1 MARHRRP
8 IVLVVDDD
16 AAIRKLARV
25 VLSEHGFTVLE
36 ASDGAQALEM
46 LHARQSRIDLAILD
60 LVMPN
65 MGGLDVANRLDGTA
79 HAPKILYISGMEHSV
94 AVDSLERSA
103 PKQMLRKP
111 FSAEQLLSRVRA
123 VMGGAGE

>member
-16 AAIRKLARV
+16 AAIRKFLRV

-46 LHARQSRIDLAILD
+46 LQPRLRRIDLAILD
-60 LVMPN
+60 LVMPH
-65 MGGLDVANRLDGTA
+65 MGGLDVANRLDGSA
-79 HAPKILYISGMEHSV
+79 DGPKILYISGMEHSV

-103 PKQMLRKP
+103 PGQILRKP
-111 FSAEQLLSRVRA
+111 FSSEQLLSRVRA
-123 VMGGAGE
+123 VMSGAEE